1 MTAHVSI
8 FQSKEHRVI
17 PAKKICSHNILLVM
31 FISSYVQKI
40 VAILESIV
48 SISFCM
54 VYPIDFRMIKLY
66 LLPICWQ
73 SMEEVA
79 FHFSLE

>member
-1 MTAHVSI
+1 
-8 FQSKEHRVI
+8 
-17 PAKKICSHNILLVM
+17 M

-54 VYPIDFRMIKLY
+54 AYPIDFRMIKLY
-66 LLPICWQ
+66 LLPILWQ